1 MAKTDNL
8 HEMVHSLSQNEK
20 RYFTIFCE
28 RHVIGEGNQSLKLFN
43 MVASQDIYD
52 AEAIMRQLSYVNTP
66 DRLKKKKYQLY
77 RLLLKCM
84 GFYHSEGSSDLRLL
98 EVAQQVQF
106 LYRKGLYRQCIRLLD
121 KAEAEAIELEKYSAL
136 IVLLECRR
144 RVLHRLADATGVRL
158 AVSTISQTM
167 QRYGAGLNVMQHAL
181 SILEDVSKEGV
192 FRSQEGVERTGRKLA
207 EMEVMQTDGSF
218 MARYYG
224 ISAQGM
230 YHAATGEHTLHM
242 EANRSLVKLFQDHP
256 HFIAD
261 WPTAYAF
268 SLHNLCNAL
277 FADGRMLEHREVL
290 GLIGELKAT
299 KVGIRDHDFRNHLEV
314 MTFEHGLL
322 SAIYAGDFDAALR
335 LVDGF
340 MPRLN
345 GSAITETSRLPLLY
359 DIAYLH
365 FIIGDYRKCQQF
377 INRLLLDE
385 GATSRNDLIGFAE
398 LMNIL
403 VHFEREHEQLA
414 EYLERSHK
422 RRLIADDRL
431 YPAERIILRLLKQI
445 ANEPDRRTVNR
456 HLDYAVSKFMVMRQ
470 DPYERD
476 VWQYFDFISWLEAKR
491 SGREMK
497 DVFKERMAGLWK
509 R

>member
-1 MAKTDNL
+1 MAQIDSL
-8 HEMVHSLSQNEK
+8 HETIHSLSQSEK
-20 RYFTIFCE
+20 RYFTIYCD
-28 RHVIGEGNQSLKLFN
+28 RHVIGEKNQSLELFN
-43 MVASQDIYD
+43 MVASQGLYD
-52 AEAIMRQLSYVNTP
+52 AQAIMRQLSFVDTP
-66 DRLKKKKYQLY
+66 DRLKKKKHQLY

-84 GFYHSEGSSDLRLL
+84 AFYHSEESSDLRLL

-121 KAEAEAIELEKYSAL
+121 KAEAEAVELEKYSAL

-144 RVLHRLADATGVRL
+144 RVLHRLADASGVQL
-158 AVSTISQTM
+158 AVSSISHTM
-167 QRYGAGLNVMQHAL
+167 QRYDADLNVMRHAL

-192 FRSQEGVERTGRKLA
+192 FRSQEGAERTGRKLA
-207 EMEVMQTDGSF
+207 EVEAVQTDGSF
-218 MARYYG
+218 MAQYYG
-224 ISAQGM
+224 ISAQGI
-230 YHAATGEHTLHM
+230 YFAATGEHGPHM
-242 EANRSLVKLFQDHP
+242 EANRSLVKLFQNHP

-277 FADGRMLEHREVL
+277 FADGRMVEHREVL

-299 KVGIRDHDFRNHLEV
+299 KTGIRDHDFRNHLEV

-385 GATSRNDLIGFAE
+385 EVTSRNDLIGFAE

-414 EYLERSHK
+414 EHLERSHK

-431 YPAERIILRLLKQI
+431 YPAERIILRLLQQI
-445 ANEPDRRTVNR
+445 ANKQDRKAVNR
-456 HLDYAVSKFMVMRQ
+456 HLDYAVSKFKVMRQ

-491 SGREMK
+491 YGRKMK
-497 DVFKERMAGLWK
+497 DVFRQRMVGLWE